1 MEYFA
6 WRNAYKVDGYFKTD
20 SFNEHFPWTC
30 KLCAKAQNPKH
41 KVYESLVNFRDQ
53 VTHCG
58 IREEVSVIIV
68 SDAAEL
74 VMNGTE

>member
-6 WRNAYKVDGYFKTD
+6 TRNAYKVDGYLKTD
-20 SFNEHFPWTC
+20 FPWTC
-30 KLCAKAQNPKH
+30 ELCAKAQNPKH
-41 KVYESLVNFRDQ
+41 KVYESLANFRDQ

-74 VMNGTE
+74 AMNGH